1 MGFSLLARGMFAG
14 VGELSRPWWQGLS
27 TSTAASHVAAAKKL
41 KRVRRK
47 VNKSGTATSHIP
59 SGTAHQAQL
68 AQQAAAAAAATTAAS
83 AAVNSGSKEQA
94 AGSLGNLGDYQ
105 PISSSSGASAEA
117 AAGVNTS
124 AEAAAAA
131 LQSYQP
137 ISADDALQVADSQQV
152 EAVKQLGALEA
163 SVHQQL
169 HSNPAV
175 MGSAAA
181 LQDLIAHQQQPTDS
195 SAAAAT
201 GAAAA
206 AVAHPQ
212 LQHLHSLSES
222 AMGAALRDAVA
233 EPVQV

>member
-1 MGFSLLARGMFAG
+1 MGFSLLARGAFAG
-14 VGELSRPWWQGLS
+14 VGELNRPWWQGLT
-27 TSTAASHVAAAKKL
+27 TSTAASHVAAAKKM

-59 SGTAHQAQL
+59 SGAAHHAQL
-68 AQQAAAAAAATTAAS
+68 AQQAAAAAAVAAAS
-83 AAVNSGSKEQA
+83 TASNIGSEVQPA
-94 AGSLGNLGDYQ
+94 RGAGSFAGDQ
-105 PISSSSGASAEA
+105 ATSSSSSGSSSNASAEA
-117 AAGVNTS
+117 SLGVSTS

-152 EAVKQLGALEA
+152 EALKQLGALEA

-169 HSNPAV
+169 HNNPAV

-181 LQDLIAHQQQPTDS
+181 LQDLIAQQQQQADT
-195 SAAAAT
+195 SAAAA
-201 GAAAA
+201 AA
-206 AVAHPQ
+206 AHPQ
-212 LQHLHSLSES
+212 LQHLHSLSDS

-233 EPVQV
+233 EPLQV